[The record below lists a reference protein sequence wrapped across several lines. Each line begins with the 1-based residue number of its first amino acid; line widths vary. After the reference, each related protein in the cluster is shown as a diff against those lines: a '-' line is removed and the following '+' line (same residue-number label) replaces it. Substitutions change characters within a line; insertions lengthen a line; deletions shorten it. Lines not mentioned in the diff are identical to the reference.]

1 MNENDANYFKLGI
14 DAAMDEV
21 AEWCRDKGW
30 WNDGRTFG
38 DDIALIHSELSEA
51 LEAFRDH
58 GMEDATTHV
67 HDHLTD
73 CRETGI
79 CKPEGVG
86 SELADVLVR
95 LFHVCAERN
104 IDLASEFIRK
114 MQYNRTRAYRHGGKA
129 L

>member
-1 MNENDANYFKLGI
+1 M
-14 DAAMDEV
+14 EV
-21 AEWCRDKGW
+21 KQLKDGEWSVGKNKGW

-58 GMEDATTHV
+58 GMDDVTKTIHAPLGTAAPLV
-67 HDHLTD
+67 
-73 CRETGI
+73 
-79 CKPEGVG
+79 KPEGVG

-95 LFHVCAERN
+95 LFHMCAERD
-104 IDLASEFIRK
+104 IHLGEEFVRK
-114 MQYNRTRAYRHGGKA
+114 MKYNKTRAYRHGGKA